1 MGAPGKVKG
10 QAGCVNGAPSGC
22 KGTGCPSWLRCRDPE
37 DREVQEEPF
46 RAAQCPSRSKHGC
59 PIRKTVTLSLPPSLQ
74 RARSDSGCSCYALSP
89 PGSTVVPGPPHDG
102 SPSQDLGQPR
112 SQPPAPAVVCVT
124 SRVTQEASD
133 FSEETMG
140 ATSCSTE
147 IWGIR
152 WPQS

>member
-1 MGAPGKVKG
+1 MELPQAARGQGALLGSDV
-10 QAGCVNGAPSGC
+10 
-22 KGTGCPSWLRCRDPE
+22 GTPRTGRCRKSPSEPLNASE
-37 DREVQEEPF
+37 DL
-46 RAAQCPSRSKHGC
+46 STGC
-59 PIRKTVTLSLPPSLQ
+59 PIRKTVILSLPPSLQ

-112 SQPPAPAVVCVT
+112 SQHPPAVVCAT

-133 FSEETMG
+133 FSEETTG

-152 WPQS
+152 WPESYSKQRWRQGGRC